1 MSNGK
6 GAGAANVAGAGV
18 AKRERFGSRLGFIL
32 ISAGCAIGLGNVW
45 RFPYIT
51 GEYGGAAFVL
61 MYLVFLVILG
71 LPVMVME

>member
-32 ISAGCAIGLGNVW
+32 ISAG
-45 RFPYIT
+45 
-51 GEYGGAAFVL
+51 
-61 MYLVFLVILG
+61 
-71 LPVMVME
+71 